1 MKRKT
6 CKMRLLAVMVAM
18 GSGLMASAQQ
28 KSSEIDWTKDFTNR
42 ITLNGYAQGGWSYQ
56 NPNGK
61 PQNAYNLKRTLLWAK
76 ARITD
81 RWSFMFM
88 HDFSSV
94 VQEYY
99 TDYRL
104 SKGNELTV
112 RLGQFKHSY
121 TMENPMSPT
130 QLELIDVY
138 SQAVLYLA
146 GEGPDPL
153 NGVNYG
159 RDMGLEVYGDLA
171 KGVLHYELA
180 LMSGQGINRKDQN
193 NQKDFIAKLE
203 LRPIDGFRVV
213 ASGYLGTGC
222 AVGTAKWNPEINV
235 GDNYKR
241 NRYSVGAEYKTQ
253 AYTGSKYKEARP
265 ASIRAEW
272 LGGQDGNVGSRGG
285 YVTTCIPV
293 VDALDIV
300 ASGETFDRNTKVD
313 GWDQTNLTVGLQYWF
328 YKKCRMQLQY
338 TRCMCGDKIG
348 KDYNWVQAQM
358 QVAF

>member
-1 MKRKT
+1 
-6 CKMRLLAVMVAM
+6 
-18 GSGLMASAQQ
+18 
-28 KSSEIDWTKDFTNR
+28 
-42 ITLNGYAQGGWSYQ
+42 
-56 NPNGK
+56 
-61 PQNAYNLKRTLLWAK
+61 
-76 ARITD
+76 
-81 RWSFMFM
+81 
-88 HDFSSV
+88 
-94 VQEYY
+94 
-99 TDYRL
+99 
-104 SKGNELTV
+104 
-112 RLGQFKHSY
+112 
-121 TMENPMSPT
+121 MENPMSPT
-130 QLELIDVY
+130 QLELVDVY

-159 RDMGLEVYGDLA
+159 RDMGLQVYGDLA
-171 KGVLHYELA
+171 KGALHYELA
-180 LMSGQGINRKDQN
+180 LMSGQGINRKDLN

-203 LRPIDGFRVV
+203 LRPVDGFRVV

-222 AVGTAKWNPEINV
+222 AVGTAKWNPDIQV

-241 NRYSVGAEYKTQ
+241 NRYSIGAEYKTQ

-272 LGGQDGNVGSRGG
+272 LGGQDGKVGSRGG

-313 GWDQTNLTVGLQYWF
+313 GWDQTNLTIGLQYWF

-338 TRCMCGDKIG
+338 TRCLCGDNISS
-348 KDYNWVQAQM
+348 KDYNWLQAQM